1 MSNQENNLQTVF
13 SNYDLYSV
21 LGLDKKCN
29 QGSIK
34 RKYYELSRECHPDK
48 GGDPEK
54 FYVINIA
61 YKILYNE
68 ENRKKYDA
76 EFHRDKF
83 DKIKEGEEGD
93 IDYKDNIH
101 IELDSETMEKLKRD
115 FNKTYEEMVKKQ
127 MAEFR
132 ERPIS
137 ENLKEYNRIDSEIK
151 ASLAR
156 QKKINPGI
164 IHSYFE
170 KQNEKLK
177 NTSTEIVPFNQLGT
191 ASCTTIQNWVPLE
204 AFETAD
210 YGFSDESI
218 TEYYGE
224 DVTLIDFDR
233 IKPVLTRRDRKMDS
247 GEMKQKLGKLKGERN
262 NVRFAENTINLVER
276 YNV

>member
-13 SNYDLYSV
+13 NNYDLYKV
-21 LGLDKKCN
+21 LGLDKKCD
-29 QGSIK
+29 QSSIK
-34 RKYYELSRECHPDK
+34 RKYYDLSRECHPDK
-48 GGDPEK
+48 GGDAEK

-68 ENRKKYDA
+68 DNRKKYDA

-83 DKIKEGEEGD
+83 NKIKEGEEGD

-101 IELDSETMEKLKRD
+101 IEIDSEIMEKLKRD

-127 MAEFR
+127 FQEFR
-132 ERPIS
+132 ERSVS

-151 ASLAR
+151 ESLAK

-170 KQNEKLK
+170 KKNEQKLSV
-177 NTSTEIVPFNQLGT
+177 STEIVPFNQLGV
-191 ASCTTIQNWVPLE
+191 AGNSIQEWVPLE

-210 YGFSDESI
+210 YGFSDETI
-218 TEYYGE
+218 TEYYGDYE
-224 DVTLIDFDR
+224 SQIDFDR
-233 IKPVLTRRDRKMDS
+233 IKPILTRRERKMDNS
-247 GEMKQKLGKLKGERN
+247 EMKNKLGKLKNERN
-262 NVRFAENTINLVER
+262 SVRFGENTINLVDR
-276 YNV
+276 YNI

>member
-13 SNYDLYSV
+13 NNYDLYNV
-21 LGLDKKCN
+21 LGLDKKCEL
-29 QGSIK
+29 SAIK

-48 GGDPEK
+48 GGDAEK
-54 FYVINIA
+54 FYIINIA

-83 DKIKEGEEGD
+83 DKIKEDEDVD
-93 IDYKDNIH
+93 IDYKDLK
-101 IELDSETMEKLKRD
+101 IEIDDSILDKLKRD

-127 MAEFR
+127 FLEFR

-137 ENLKEYNRIDSEIK
+137 ENLKEYNRVDSEIK
-151 ASLAR
+151 ASLAK
-156 QKKINPGI
+156 QKKINPGK

-170 KQNEKLK
+170 KKNEEKQS
-177 NTSTEIVPFNQLGT
+177 TSTEIMPFNQLGG
-191 ASCTTIQNWVPLE
+191 AVTTIQEWVPLE
-204 AFETAD
+204 AFETSD
-210 YGFSDESI
+210 YGFSDETI

-224 DVTLIDFDR
+224 EESQIDFDR
-233 IKPVLTRRDRKMDS
+233 IKPILTRRERKMDNS
-247 GEMKQKLGKLKGERN
+247 EMKNKLGKLKTERN
-262 NVRFAENTINLVER
+262 SVRFGENTINLVHR